1 MTVLCIITTMTIG
14 LYNMCHC
21 MSYMDENKREKR
33 NYIPHKDI
41 YIYIYIYPCKHR
53 NTWFIRSW
61 EYLVLWNQLTWLIWE
76 PGSPEPTTQTKN
88 PEHNKKDI
96 LDSINIHWLQIKS
109 HGARYFNWLT
119 DSGKWARITCHHIYI
134 YF

>member
-41 YIYIYIYPCKHR
+41 YIYILA
-53 NTWFIRSW
+53 NT
-61 EYLVLWNQLTWLIWE
+61 ETH
-76 PGSPEPTTQTKN
+76 GS
-88 PEHNKKDI
+88 
-96 LDSINIHWLQIKS
+96 SGVGNI
-109 HGARYFNWLT
+109 
-119 DSGKWARITCHHIYI
+119 
-134 YF
+134 

>member
-41 YIYIYIYPCKHR
+41 YIYIYIYILA
-53 NTWFIRSW
+53 NT
-61 EYLVLWNQLTWLIWE
+61 ETH
-76 PGSPEPTTQTKN
+76 GS
-88 PEHNKKDI
+88 
-96 LDSINIHWLQIKS
+96 SGVGNI
-109 HGARYFNWLT
+109 
-119 DSGKWARITCHHIYI
+119 
-134 YF
+134 